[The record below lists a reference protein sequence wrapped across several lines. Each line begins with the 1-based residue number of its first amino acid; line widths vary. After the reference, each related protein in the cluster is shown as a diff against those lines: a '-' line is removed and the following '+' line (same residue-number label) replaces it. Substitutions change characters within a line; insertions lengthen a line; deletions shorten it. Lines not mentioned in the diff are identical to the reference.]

1 MGHGTLIDGVQ
12 RPVKAGFVLVDGV
25 QRKQKKGF
33 ALVDGVQRDIGFAKM
48 FTVTLTGTGWNASP
62 CYITI
67 DGVKYSAAQ
76 TIEVPEGAEIYCRV
90 INNIGVGAD
99 SIALNGVG
107 VATEEPGTASSGY
120 SAWSYTHVVTSDL
133 TIAGLENGMV
143 GRTMEIT
150 TE

>member
-1 MGHGTLIDGVQ
+1 MGHGTMVDGVQ
-12 RPVKAGFVLVDGV
+12 RLVTAGFDLVSGV

-90 INNIGVGAD
+90 INNTGAGAG

-107 VATEEPGTASSGY
+107 VATEEPGTASGGY
-120 SAWSYTHVVTSDL
+120 SAWLYTHVVASDL
-133 TIAGLENGMV
+133 TIAGLTSGAI